1 MSPFFRLDLLEV
13 VFDAS
18 STHAPILQ
26 LLNQLHLIIICVAA
40 LRRVWTLV
48 GLPGVIIG
56 VAFMNRDL
64 SHTFVASTDPLFYRC
79 AALKAF

>member
-1 MSPFFRLDLLEV
+1 MSPLFRLDLLEV

-26 LLNQLHLIIICVAA
+26 LLDQLHLIIVCVAA
-40 LRRVWTLV
+40 LRRVRTLV
-48 GLPGVIIG
+48 GRPAVIIG

-64 SHTFVASTDPLFYRC
+64 SHTFVASTDPSFYRC